1 MGRSR
6 LEIQPIDIFQVWS
19 HERNQVRLIW
29 AFLERKR
36 LLHAIPVSLL
46 VAAQFVSIQ
55 GRKRRPRLSFP

>member
-19 HERNQVRLIW
+19 HERNQARLIW

-36 LLHAIPVSLL
+36 LLHDIPVSLL
-46 VAAQFVSIQ
+46 FSI
-55 GRKRRPRLSFP
+55 RKYTRKKKKTKT